1 MEAVFNYDIPQDD
14 EYYVHRIGRT
24 GRAGR
29 EGKAFSLVVG
39 REVYKLREIQRYC
52 KTKIIP
58 QPIPSLN
65 DVTSIKVEKIMDS
78 VEEIIRDSDLD
89 KIINIVEKRVL
100 EEDYTTLDLAAA
112 LLKMS
117 MGDDYEDISVE
128 RTPLRSLDELEDYE
142 RGARNRN
149 NGRGARSGSRGGSE
163 NVARL
168 FINIGKNQGIKPG
181 DILGA
186 IAGESG
192 MPGRMVGS
200 IDMFDKYTFVEVPRE
215 QADVVLQAMKDVKI
229 KGKNV
234 HMEKANRN

>member
-1 MEAVFNYDIPQDD
+1 M
-14 EYYVHRIGRT
+14 
-24 GRAGR
+24 
-29 EGKAFSLVVG
+29 
-39 REVYKLREIQRYC
+39 
-52 KTKIIP
+52 
-58 QPIPSLN
+58 
-65 DVTSIKVEKIMDS
+65 
-78 VEEIIRDSDLD
+78 
-89 KIINIVEKRVL
+89 L

-200 IDMFDKYTFVEVPRE
+200 IDMFDKYTFVEVPTEYARS
-215 QADVVLQAMKDVKI
+215 VLHAMKNVKI
-229 KGKNV
+229 KGKSIAV
-234 HMEKANRN
+234 EPANQK